1 MSTFVQR
8 LKDTFSMEQ
17 RLKKKAL
24 RALDIADRI
33 IVETQARQLNLNRCA
48 QYQKEMLENLHE
60 IMDGALKIGN
70 RPLYIQSGKLAEV
83 VGEWHKITTEMSE
96 DQKLMIQFMAMTKT
110 FYRGVIEYRD
120 VVQDFSRTI
129 RDFNSLKKF
138 GLSIPRQIQTSSA
151 EAARSF
157 QELVNSIA
165 SIDVGYTRLTDYVL
179 LKDKD
184 EERLSKQFEEGRRR
198 LSEKQ

>member
-1 MSTFVQR
+1 
-8 LKDTFSMEQ
+8 
-17 RLKKKAL
+17 
-24 RALDIADRI
+24 
-33 IVETQARQLNLNRCA
+33 
-48 QYQKEMLENLHE
+48 MLENLHE